1 MRDYA
6 AWIND
11 NDVMIPRSEV
21 PHISFP
27 SKDVSVNMTMEV
39 GITNATNAIYDII
52 ELLLLALPDLLATNV
67 VFSPDR
73 IDDLS
78 IKYENQTRQAR

>member
-1 MRDYA
+1 M
-6 AWIND
+6 
-11 NDVMIPRSEV
+11 

-52 ELLLLALPDLLATNV
+52 ELLLQALPDLLATNV

>member
-1 MRDYA
+1 
-6 AWIND
+6 
-11 NDVMIPRSEV
+11 MIPRSEV

>member
-1 MRDYA
+1 MMMMMTILR
-6 AWIND
+6 
-11 NDVMIPRSEV
+11 RSGV

-52 ELLLLALPDLLATNV
+52 ELLLQALPDLLATNV

>member
-1 MRDYA
+1 M
-6 AWIND
+6 
-11 NDVMIPRSEV
+11 

-39 GITNATNAIYDII
+39 GITNATTAIYDII
-52 ELLLLALPDLLATNV
+52 ELLLQALPDLLATNV

>member
-1 MRDYA
+1 MMMMMT
-6 AWIND
+6 ILC
-11 NDVMIPRSEV
+11 RSGV

-52 ELLLLALPDLLATNV
+52 ELLLQALPDLLATNV

>member
-1 MRDYA
+1 M
-6 AWIND
+6 
-11 NDVMIPRSEV
+11 
-21 PHISFP
+21 
-27 SKDVSVNMTMEV
+27 NMTMEL

-52 ELLLLALPDLLATNV
+52 EMLLLALPDLLATNI
-67 VFSPDR
+67 VFSADR

>member
-1 MRDYA
+1 MDGNLVRPLLRRKGA
-6 AWIND
+6 TISKALCQC
-11 NDVMIPRSEV
+11 RSMKTV
-21 PHISFP
+21 GAL
-27 SKDVSVNMTMEV
+27 TMEV